1 MIKCTNTKS
10 IYFLFSQPFN
20 FLNFNRKF
28 STELFFINSLETKQL
43 KLMTEQKKK
52 VQQQKQQQQ
61 QQQETSNNPTITS
74 SSYTEKVQLQDSL
87 S

>member
-28 STELFFINSLETKQL
+28 STELFFINSVETKQL

-52 VQQQKQQQQ
+52 VQQQ
-61 QQQETSNNPTITS
+61 QQETSNNPTITS
-74 SSYTEKVQLQDSL
+74 SSYSEKVQLQDSL